1 VMIFALAIV
10 TKWMIPEGGA
20 TPETWLQISPG
31 EAGAW
36 VGTSEYA
43 DAAGFAV
50 VAELAADHGDA
61 PIHAFTLMKVI
72 GRDIWI
78 GIWAFVLSIIS
89 VMFWERKK
97 QAKEGGP
104 RGRVGLSVVWERFPK
119 FVLGF
124 FAASIIMSL
133 IAATP
138 PGDHVGVAKVSD
150 TFKSKAQKQKYDADF
165 STYVA
170 PEGLADKFSYNAD
183 QGTITFR
190 GKMSLEELKA
200 LTAAADAEQKW
211 ALKNLHYKSD
221 WFQSELKSKAID
233 PIKKLRS
240 WAFVLCFLCIGLS
253 TRFRDLATFGL
264 KPFWAFTIGVLVN
277 VPLGYF
283 LTTQV
288 FVDYWRAI
296 H

>member
-1 VMIFALAIV
+1 
-10 TKWMIPEGGA
+10 
-20 TPETWLQISPG
+20 
-31 EAGAW
+31 
-36 VGTSEYA
+36 VG
-43 DAAGFAV
+43 F
-50 VAELAADHGDA
+50 
-61 PIHAFTLMKVI
+61 
-72 GRDIWI
+72 
-78 GIWAFVLSIIS
+78 
-89 VMFWERKK
+89 
-97 QAKEGGP
+97 
-104 RGRVGLSVVWERFPK
+104 SVVWERFPK

-138 PGDHVGVAKVSD
+138 PGDHVGAAKVQD
-150 TFKSKAQKQKYDADF
+150 TFKSKAQTQKYDADF
-165 STYVA
+165 STYVV
-170 PEGLADKFSYNAD
+170 PGGLADKFSYNAD
-183 QGTITFR
+183 KGIITFK